1 MLHTIDNLARWSRDY
16 LLTSPSLDEMIQL
29 ASQGDNIAQAA
40 LCILSKNNGAI
51 INGKYCSISQQ
62 RARAS
67 ITTGIAPPYQ
77 LVIIRRGV
85 FDNAQTECEEK
96 TCVEIDGFY
105 VKRIV
110 SQEITPLGDL
120 LTEFLD

>member
-16 LLTSPSLDEMIQL
+16 LLTSPSLDEMIRL

-40 LCILSKNNGAI
+40 LCILSKNNGTI
-51 INGKYCSISQQ
+51 VNGKYCSISQQ
-62 RARAS
+62 RAKMS

-77 LVIIRRGV
+77 LVVIRRGV
-85 FDNAQTECEEK
+85 FDGAKEAREEK
-96 TCVEIDGFY
+96 TFVEVDGFY
-105 VKRIV
+105 VKRIL